1 MTPLSPIVS
10 EEARPIVIT
19 GRLTKIADFLEAH
32 GRDEGGYSE
41 DTRREFAAD
50 AAFLRQLVS
59 RELATFDKN
68 ELLGLAICLET
79 DEMTAAE
86 AASYIRAR
94 WLEGKSSSGL
104 ATYPTA
110 SEVKVS
116 REELV
121 KFLAASEYEPAYQT
135 AHDAKAMIRRWLSL
149 TPDHDTREVKAELHN
164 IGPHSTPRW
173 FAFVNGEM
181 LRDKRGVGR
190 DFGSKEA
197 ALKAADHDTQ
207 QETPR

>member
-1 MTPLSPIVS
+1 V
-10 EEARPIVIT
+10 
-19 GRLTKIADFLEAH
+19 
-32 GRDEGGYSE
+32 
-41 DTRREFAAD
+41 
-50 AAFLRQLVS
+50 RQLVS
-59 RELATFDKN
+59 GE
-68 ELLGLAICLET
+68 
-79 DEMTAAE
+79 
-86 AASYIRAR
+86 
-94 WLEGKSSSGL
+94 L